1 MPIQIHTVVSEPFAE
16 NSYVVW
22 RDGAAEAF
30 VIDPG
35 FDPDAIR
42 NALDEHG
49 LTLAAI
55 VNTHGHL
62 DHMAGNAALK
72 RAYPSA
78 PIVIGTGDAPM
89 LTDAMLNLSE

>member
-1 MPIQIHTVVSEPFAE
+1 MTAPQVRTITSMPFDE

-42 NALDEHG
+42 EVLGEHG

-55 VNTHGHL
+55 VNTHG
-62 DHMAGNAALK
+62 
-72 RAYPSA
+72 R
-78 PIVIGTGDAPM
+78 TGEP
-89 LTDAMLNLSE
+89 TR